1 MALNNDDIKQLI
13 AILQRGLVTDQNEDE
28 DVVQEQKK
36 TTKRKS
42 NKHKIAKSQK
52 ENKYVNKFADMPE
65 ANMHKE
71 DSQIDK
77 LLCRQPPVVRSREYS
92 PINVT
97 CRVCGKSEN
106 VHPGL
111 VTEGASRYKCNKCST
126 SEG

>member
-13 AILQRGLVTDQNEDE
+13 AILQRGLQDSVDE
-28 DVVQEQKK
+28 PTEETKPNTK
-36 TTKRKS
+36 TKRRN
-42 NKHKIAKSQK
+42 NKHKISKDDKKTKSI
-52 ENKYVNKFADMPE
+52 NKFLDMPE

-71 DSQIDK
+71 DSKIDR
-77 LLCRQPPVVRSREYS
+77 LLSKQPPVARSREFRS
-92 PINVT
+92 VVVT
-97 CRVCGKSEN
+97 CRVCGKTEE